1 MGKGGEKGKG
11 EGKGSKGKGDE
22 EEEKGDK
29 GGKGGEKG
37 GKSGEKGGK
46 DKGGKDAA
54 ESKGGD
60 KGKAEKGSK
69 NAGKGG
75 SKGKLPDPG
84 SLMDEETA
92 EDIKGDLKGKGKG
105 KIKGKLQEV
114 LEGEEPPVAEADFED
129 TLMEVLQERRRA
141 MYPELQ
147 VRYVFDAV
155 DDALN
160 PHYEGLVRRYAGRIR
175 DFEGKCVSDEK
186 QHKAWIKD
194 RYELGQEVEG
204 LEKKVREERERANQF
219 STVAA
224 NNSLRLMTGKSIP
237 KGQLNAIKMVGAG
250 GLDVNVQHLEKD
262 IGKLDIDIGTTRFK
276 TLQSIINSIYWR
288 LPQTR
293 DITYIASHYGESCGA
308 FFRFHSTLLLIS
320 VITLACYSPL
330 LVMQLIDYWS
340 LLGVNW
346 CGSSTYF
353 SLPCEFLFGGFR
365 AANST
370 MAENW
375 TTLLDVGVVNSE
387 QVLQSAV
394 SASTFNSMHEGCPV
408 LRHIRDCRVHSVYAG
423 FNTSTSSYDHF
434 TSSWSDSP
442 HTINQDYVIFAN
454 YPDLLNSNQ
463 AWECA
468 SSTVSDV
475 GYPSNCGV
483 VYGSFG
489 DPRAHEEWFVIP
501 GNGSTISGISFGA
514 SLQVFS
520 GSTCPVARKEDIE
533 DLALGRKRTTQP
545 SGRDVF
551 LALRYFGCTFGGA
564 TLVAIF
570 VLIRWRA
577 AEVTFSIERLNA
589 EVSPIRWSR
598 WVLGLWDFRLRTD
611 EEKEL
616 WKQALANLLRA
627 EYEEETYQ
635 QREGNKT
642 GWQRWYITFKR
653 LTGATLNVAVIFGS
667 WVAIAYSIVEKTT
680 IQVFLEGITDQEP
693 LRSILATVGAFAPNL
708 VIAAVGQV
716 LPTIT
721 KTLTQFEAWDPASR
735 ARHNLWRLF
744 VGKVLNATV
753 FIALNIELL
762 NDKPMIMKSRFLATR
777 DCVNFACAEDQAAM
791 QVMSLT
797 NSELVVSM
805 LKPFTKLIKAVLIH
819 SSGIS
824 RLCRRSD
831 EDKKKHRFQWP
842 MFDIAEA
849 AVDTVYLQLLIWFSQ
864 LLVPFIAMLTPFVL
878 WFHFKWLSLQLRF
891 LTSRPFVSDSS
902 RLRVALQ
909 RVLCCGAMLY
919 CMGVLFFLN
928 TSFPH
933 ESNCGPFDSHQAP
946 GHMIFDLTFSF
957 KTYLEETMEF
967 VIRIWLLI
975 FMILVFGVLML
986 VLRMIMAGRTNFK
999 VLETMAATSARQV
1012 DALQKEMIRMEHKAE
1027 IYKKRIEWIEKYHK
1041 NQK

>member
-11 EGKGSKGKGDE
+11 GEGKDGKGSEGKG
-22 EEEKGDK
+22 EEKGTKGAKGAAKGDDEKGTKGAAKGDGKDGKGKAPK
-29 GGKGGEKG
+29 GGKG
-37 GKSGEKGGK
+37 
-46 DKGGKDAA
+46 A
-54 ESKGGD
+54 
-60 KGKAEKGSK
+60 
-69 NAGKGG
+69 
-75 SKGKLPDPG
+75 KGKLEESAE
-84 SLMDEETA
+84 SLLEESP
-92 EDIKGDLKGKGKG
+92 ENIKGDLKGKGKG
-105 KIKGKLQEV
+105 KIKGKVEEL
-114 LEGEEPPVAEADFED
+114 LEGEEAPSADDNFED
-129 TLMEVLQERRRA
+129 TLMEVLQERRKA

-147 VRYVFDAV
+147 VRYVFSAV

-160 PHYEGLVRRYAGRIR
+160 PHYEELVRGYAGRIR
-175 DFEGKCVSDEK
+175 DFEGKCVTGER
-186 QHKAWIKD
+186 QHKAWIKE
-194 RYELGQEVEG
+194 RHQLGQEVEE
-204 LEKKVREERERANQF
+204 LKKKVKEEQERANQF

-250 GLDVNVQHLEKD
+250 GLDVNVQNLEKD
-262 IGKLDIDIGTTRFK
+262 IGKLDIDVGTTRFK
-276 TLQSIINSIYWR
+276 ALQSIINSIYWR
-288 LPQTR
+288 FLPQTR
-293 DITYIASHYGESCGA
+293 DIKYIASHYGEACGA

-320 VITLACYSPL
+320 VITLVSYSPL
-330 LVMQLIDYWS
+330 LVMQLVDYWS
-340 LLGVNW
+340 QLGQNW
-346 CGSSTYF
+346 CGSSTYLN
-353 SLPCEFLFGGFR
+353 LPCEFLFGGFR
-365 AANST
+365 AVDST

-375 TTLLDVGVVNSE
+375 TTVLDVAVVNSE
-387 QVLQSAV
+387 QVLRSSVEAT
-394 SASTFNSMHEGCPV
+394 TFNSLQHDCPV
-408 LRHIRDCRVHSVYAG
+408 VRHVRDCRVHSVYAG
-423 FNTSTSSYDHF
+423 FNTSASSYDHF
-434 TSSWSDSP
+434 TSAWSSKP
-442 HTINQDYVIFAN
+442 HSINEDYVIFAN
-454 YPDLLNSNQ
+454 YPDLLNSKH
-463 AWECA
+463 AWQC
-468 SSTVSDV
+468 STTAVENV

-483 VYGSFG
+483 VYGTFG
-489 DPRAHEEWFVIP
+489 DPVAHQEWFVIP
-501 GNGSTISGISFGA
+501 GNGSTINGISFGA

-520 GSTCPVARKEDIE
+520 GASCPVSRKEDIE

-551 LALRYFGCTFGGA
+551 LAIRYFSCTLGGA

-570 VLIRWRA
+570 VLTRWRA
-577 AEVTFSIERLNA
+577 AEVTFSIERLTE

-598 WVLGLWDFRLRTD
+598 WVLGLWDFRLRTA
-611 EEKEL
+611 EEREL
-616 WKQALANLLRA
+616 WGQALANLLRA
-627 EYEEETYQ
+627 ENEAETYQ
-635 QREGNKT
+635 QREGSKT
-642 GWQRWYITFKR
+642 GWQRWLITFKR

-791 QVMSLT
+791 QVVSLT
-797 NSELVVSM
+797 NSELVFAM
-805 LKPFTKLIKAVLIH
+805 LKPFTKLGKAVAMH
-819 SSGIS
+819 STGIS

-831 EDKKKHRFQWP
+831 DDKRKPRFQWP

-878 WFHFKWLSLQLRF
+878 WFHFKWLSIQLKY

-933 ESNCGPFDSHQAP
+933 EPGCGPFDSHQTP
-946 GHMIFDLTFSF
+946 GHMIFDLDFGF
-957 KTYLEETMEF
+957 LTYLDEAMEF
-967 VIRIWLLI
+967 LIRIWLLV
-975 FMILVFGVLML
+975 FMILIFGVLML
-986 VLRMIMAGRTNFK
+986 VLRMIMASRTNYK
-999 VLETMAATSARQV
+999 VLETMATTSQRQV
-1012 DALQKEMIRMEHKAE
+1012 DALQKEMLRMENKAE
-1027 IYKKRIEWIEKYHK
+1027 IYKKRIE
-1041 NQK
+1041 

>member
-11 EGKGSKGKGDE
+11 EGKGSKGKGDD

-175 DFEGKCVSDEK
+175 DFEGKCVSAEK

-346 CGSSTYF
+346 KAVEGNCEVVSIVF
-353 SLPCEFLFGGFR
+353 S
-365 AANST
+365 AA
-370 MAENW
+370 AAALALENR
-375 TTLLDVGVVNSE
+375 
-387 QVLQSAV
+387 
-394 SASTFNSMHEGCPV
+394 STF
-408 LRHIRDCRVHSVYAG
+408 
-423 FNTSTSSYDHF
+423 
-434 TSSWSDSP
+434 
-442 HTINQDYVIFAN
+442 
-454 YPDLLNSNQ
+454 
-463 AWECA
+463 
-468 SSTVSDV
+468 
-475 GYPSNCGV
+475 
-483 VYGSFG
+483 
-489 DPRAHEEWFVIP
+489 
-501 GNGSTISGISFGA
+501 
-514 SLQVFS
+514 
-520 GSTCPVARKEDIE
+520 
-533 DLALGRKRTTQP
+533 GRKIT
-545 SGRDVF
+545 
-551 LALRYFGCTFGGA
+551 
-564 TLVAIF
+564 
-570 VLIRWRA
+570 
-577 AEVTFSIERLNA
+577 
-589 EVSPIRWSR
+589 SP
-598 WVLGLWDFRLRTD
+598 
-611 EEKEL
+611 
-616 WKQALANLLRA
+616 LLSFFI
-627 EYEEETYQ
+627 
-635 QREGNKT
+635 
-642 GWQRWYITFKR
+642 GWM
-653 LTGATLNVAVIFGS
+653 
-667 WVAIAYSIVEKTT
+667 
-680 IQVFLEGITDQEP
+680 
-693 LRSILATVGAFAPNL
+693 LRSK
-708 VIAAVGQV
+708 V
-716 LPTIT
+716 LPFVHPMYDV
-721 KTLTQFEAWDPASR
+721 LSSSLLPAALPLMVLSAQLRPRSTSR
-735 ARHNLWRLF
+735 ARHNLQLLLAAFIVASIASCGGALLAFTVVRVLQPSWLPLPLSSVAWETGLAKNSQGILGCLAAADVLLMCF
-744 VGKVLNATV
+744 YFAALTLVAKAYGVGQSTSTTFDTSPAPFGRTTRRGLLDDLKKCVLHV
-753 FIALNIELL
+753 FLGI
-762 NDKPMIMKSRFLATR
+762 
-777 DCVNFACAEDQAAM
+777 AAM
-791 QVMSLT
+791 AMVFLSNILAVELHCAAASRSAIAVALAVLINLACGRRLIRLPIFLVASNAAVGGPSTASTFAESLQLT
-797 NSELVVSM
+797 ELVV
-805 LKPFTKLIKAVLIH
+805 P
-819 SSGIS
+819 
-824 RLCRRSD
+824 
-831 EDKKKHRFQWP
+831 
-842 MFDIAEA
+842 A
-849 AVDTVYLQLLIWFSQ
+849 AVCGTLGYALG
-864 LLVPFIAMLTPFVL
+864 TPVAFVL
-878 WFHFKWLSLQLRF
+878 MK
-891 LTSRPFVSDSS
+891 
-902 RLRVALQ
+902 
-909 RVLCCGAMLY
+909 C
-919 CMGVLFFLN
+919 
-928 TSFPH
+928 
-933 ESNCGPFDSHQAP
+933 
-946 GHMIFDLTFSF
+946 
-957 KTYLEETMEF
+957 
-967 VIRIWLLI
+967 
-975 FMILVFGVLML
+975 FM
-986 VLRMIMAGRTNFK
+986 
-999 VLETMAATSARQV
+999 S
-1012 DALQKEMIRMEHKAE
+1012 
-1027 IYKKRIEWIEKYHK
+1027 
-1041 NQK
+1041 

>member
-11 EGKGSKGKGDE
+11 EGKGSKGKGDD

-175 DFEGKCVSDEK
+175 DFEGKCVSAEK

-346 CGSSTYF
+346 KAVEGNCEVVSIVF
-353 SLPCEFLFGGFR
+353 S
-365 AANST
+365 AA
-370 MAENW
+370 AAALALENR
-375 TTLLDVGVVNSE
+375 
-387 QVLQSAV
+387 
-394 SASTFNSMHEGCPV
+394 STF
-408 LRHIRDCRVHSVYAG
+408 
-423 FNTSTSSYDHF
+423 
-434 TSSWSDSP
+434 
-442 HTINQDYVIFAN
+442 
-454 YPDLLNSNQ
+454 
-463 AWECA
+463 
-468 SSTVSDV
+468 
-475 GYPSNCGV
+475 
-483 VYGSFG
+483 
-489 DPRAHEEWFVIP
+489 
-501 GNGSTISGISFGA
+501 
-514 SLQVFS
+514 
-520 GSTCPVARKEDIE
+520 
-533 DLALGRKRTTQP
+533 GRKIT
-545 SGRDVF
+545 
-551 LALRYFGCTFGGA
+551 
-564 TLVAIF
+564 
-570 VLIRWRA
+570 
-577 AEVTFSIERLNA
+577 
-589 EVSPIRWSR
+589 SP
-598 WVLGLWDFRLRTD
+598 
-611 EEKEL
+611 
-616 WKQALANLLRA
+616 LLSFFI
-627 EYEEETYQ
+627 
-635 QREGNKT
+635 
-642 GWQRWYITFKR
+642 GWM
-653 LTGATLNVAVIFGS
+653 
-667 WVAIAYSIVEKTT
+667 
-680 IQVFLEGITDQEP
+680 
-693 LRSILATVGAFAPNL
+693 LRSK
-708 VIAAVGQV
+708 V
-716 LPTIT
+716 LPFVHPMYDV
-721 KTLTQFEAWDPASR
+721 LSSSLLPAALPLMVLSAQLRPRSTSR
-735 ARHNLWRLF
+735 ARHNLQLLLAAFIVASIASCGGALLAFTVVRVLQPSWLPLPLSSVSKVCGCLTATYIGGSANLAEVAWETGLAKNSQGILGCLAAADVLLMCF
-744 VGKVLNATV
+744 YFAALTLVAKAYGVGQSTSTTFDTSPAPFGRTTRRGLLDDLKKCVLHV
-753 FIALNIELL
+753 FLGI
-762 NDKPMIMKSRFLATR
+762 
-777 DCVNFACAEDQAAM
+777 AAM
-791 QVMSLT
+791 AMVFLSNILAVELHCAAASRSAIAVALAVVVAQSLRRWMSSQEQMEIGKSCAYVATLFLGCFYTTLGIGAASGIAGAGIFFLSTLVLLGHLVLT
-797 NSELVVSM
+797 YVGCQLINLACGRRLIRLPIFLVASNAAVGGPSTASTFAESLQLTELVV
-805 LKPFTKLIKAVLIH
+805 P
-819 SSGIS
+819 
-824 RLCRRSD
+824 
-831 EDKKKHRFQWP
+831 
-842 MFDIAEA
+842 A
-849 AVDTVYLQLLIWFSQ
+849 AVCGTLGYALG
-864 LLVPFIAMLTPFVL
+864 TPVAFVL
-878 WFHFKWLSLQLRF
+878 MK
-891 LTSRPFVSDSS
+891 
-902 RLRVALQ
+902 
-909 RVLCCGAMLY
+909 C
-919 CMGVLFFLN
+919 
-928 TSFPH
+928 
-933 ESNCGPFDSHQAP
+933 
-946 GHMIFDLTFSF
+946 
-957 KTYLEETMEF
+957 
-967 VIRIWLLI
+967 
-975 FMILVFGVLML
+975 FM
-986 VLRMIMAGRTNFK
+986 
-999 VLETMAATSARQV
+999 S
-1012 DALQKEMIRMEHKAE
+1012 
-1027 IYKKRIEWIEKYHK
+1027 
-1041 NQK
+1041 